1 MTESSHTT
9 DLQPSHFVALNCHLA
24 TLTVHVPRDEAGVG
38 EGSVNNA
45 TTRQTSSLMPT
56 NCASFSSKTPTPTP
70 EPRYSSTLFE
80 ISGGGPTTNFSQ
92 FGFSPGTIQINLKE
106 VETRITEDQ
115 IFDED
120 FAKIPKDGVVVQG
133 CIVFL
138 YAREFFSTLSRDER
152 VAQIKKCVDIDSKS
166 LQRLRRI
173 VFSDASDR
181 IQYSDKAFEH
191 FFRMAETARLFFLQ
205 DGVVGGFPME
215 PVMRLQA
222 SSNNCYIV
230 SVCMWLT
237 LMLQRKFPESED
249 EAKPIDVAH
258 CARHWVICDD
268 KSLVTRVVDNTGGCA
283 ERLAMDLTGVRDPDS
298 WDRVDFDNKD
308 ALVNGMWTLSSLK
321 YYGFGLVTKFRVKEP
336 FRNAPLTSRNETRLG
351 FWKFDDIHCDCE
363 GEFIVV
369 EEDGSFDSQRSYWQ
383 QKWTDLR
390 DIATEAKRNVAT
402 PCSPCTPTICF
413 PMHLRPQK
421 RNMKLKAKSKM

>member
-9 DLQPSHFVALNCHLA
+9 DLQPSHFNALNCHLA
-24 TLTVHVPRDEAGVG
+24 TLTVNVPRDEAGDG
-38 EGSVNNA
+38 EGSVNSA

-80 ISGGGPTTNFSQ
+80 ITVGGPTTNFSQ
-92 FGFSPGTIQINLKE
+92 FGFSLGSIDIDLKE
-106 VETRITEDQ
+106 VETRITQDQ

-120 FAKIPKDGVVVQG
+120 FAKIPIYGVVVQR

-152 VAQIKKCVDIDSKS
+152 VAQIKKCVDIDSRS

-173 VFSDASDR
+173 VFSDASDQ
-181 IQYSDKAFEH
+181 IQYSDKAFEN

-230 SVCMWLT
+230 SVCMWLN

-249 EAKPIDVAH
+249 EEKPIDVAH
-258 CARHWVICDD
+258 CARHWIIRDD
-268 KSLVTRVVDNTGGCA
+268 KSLVSCVVDNAGGCA
-283 ERLAMDLTGVRDPDS
+283 EGLALSLTGVRDPDS
-298 WDRVDFDNKD
+298 WDRIRFDTKD
-308 ALVNGMWTLSSLK
+308 ALLNGMLTFRSLRLRSCLEVSCRWTISKS
-321 YYGFGLVTKFRVKEP
+321 
-336 FRNAPLTSRNETRLG
+336 A
-351 FWKFDDIHCDCE
+351 
-363 GEFIVV
+363 
-369 EEDGSFDSQRSYWQ
+369 
-383 QKWTDLR
+383 R
-390 DIATEAKRNVAT
+390 DNNV
-402 PCSPCTPTICF
+402 
-413 PMHLRPQK
+413 
-421 RNMKLKAKSKM
+421 